1 MTRTG
6 RGVGNDIVRGG
17 AGADHLWGGSG
28 DDDLDGQAGADTS
41 YGGDGQDRLVAD
53 VKDDKLV
60 DWFGNFNQFIVPG
73 PGFGSPT
80 IIRSPNPH
88 MRDFL
93 TQLALGDGAT
103 DPEAEAAIVS
113 PPSPENS
120 GPGPK

>member
-1 MTRTG
+1 M
-6 RGVGNDIVRGG
+6 
-17 AGADHLWGGSG
+17 AD
-28 DDDLDGQAGADTS
+28 
-41 YGGDGQDRLVAD
+41 DRLI
-53 VKDDKLV
+53 